1 MTDNENRYGDAPLGR
16 SVEEVE
22 GDAGNRVNSAVPGEQ
37 VRDDDMLAGVP
48 AAPVLS
54 GPAGTAV
61 IPGVVDV
68 NRVTDANTGGAEDG
82 TAREN
87 RDSSEGSA

>member
-22 GDAGNRVNSAVPGEQ
+22 GDAGNQVNSPMPGEQ
-37 VRDDDMLAGVP
+37 VRDDQMLGGVP
-48 AAPVLS
+48 VPPVLS
-54 GPAGTAV
+54 GPAGTAM
-61 IPGVVDV
+61 IPG
-68 NRVTDANTGGAEDG
+68 VTDANRTMDTSGGADDG